1 MKRKTI
7 LLYCYKAED
16 KDLNHF
22 FSFQRRDA
30 GPLLLQ
36 LGGWSRLHGSVKE
49 RAEKEEEKK
58 EEEKEE
64 EGR

>member
-1 MKRKTI
+1 MKRKTV
-7 LLYCYKAED
+7 LLYMYKDED

-36 LGGWSRLHGSVKE
+36 LGGRSPLHGSVKE
-49 RAEKEEEKK
+49 RAEKEEK
-58 EEEKEE
+58 EEKE
-64 EGR
+64 GR

>member
-1 MKRKTI
+1 MKRKTV
-7 LLYCYKAED
+7 LLYFYKAED

-49 RAEKEEEKK
+49 RAEKEEK
-58 EEEKEE
+58 EEKEK

>member
-1 MKRKTI
+1 MKRKTV
-7 LLYCYKAED
+7 LLYFYKAED

-36 LGGWSRLHGSVKE
+36 LGGRSPLHGSVKE
-49 RAEKEEEKK
+49 RAE
-58 EEEKEE
+58 EEEKEK

>member
-7 LLYCYKAED
+7 LLYFYKAED

-36 LGGWSRLHGSVKE
+36 LGGRSPLHGSVKE
-49 RAEKEEEKK
+49 RAEEE

-64 EGR
+64 KEKEGR

>member
-7 LLYCYKAED
+7 LLYFYKAED

-36 LGGWSRLHGSVKE
+36 LGGRSQLHGSVKE
-49 RAEKEEEKK
+49 RAEKEGRRRRMKEDKK
-58 EEEKEE
+58 
-64 EGR
+64 

>member
-36 LGGWSRLHGSVKE
+36 LGGRSPLHGSVKE
-49 RAEKEEEKK
+49 RAEKEEK
-58 EEEKEE
+58 EEKEK
-64 EGR
+64 RDRR